1 VSAGLHVQVRVRCI
15 FGFAIC
21 VMPRAMLFHGNIA
34 LMFQNSAQLSPALPD
49 IPPDNNGPPENI
61 LLAR

>member
-1 VSAGLHVQVRVRCI
+1 VAAGLHVQVRVRCI
-15 FGFAIC
+15 FGFAIR
-21 VMPRAMLFHGNIA
+21 VRPRAMLFDGNIA
-34 LMFQNSAQLSPALPD
+34 LMFQISIQLSPALLD